1 MSMELAAREMLN
13 RGIQCVPLDSNKKP
27 IVSFKDI
34 TITDEFIDEN
44 LQAYQSTTVL
54 GVLTRGI
61 WCIDIDI
68 DHVEG
73 VSGFESLKGNPYL
86 EELTENINN
95 TLVQTTPSGGKHIIF
110 LKSERIEVYRQKIGY
125 LPGVDIKAHPNNYFV
140 LAGSRTVKG
149 LYTHN
154 KKNVT
159 EYDGEF
165 EERIFGTPGSFE
177 RQTREKYSIKNV
189 LHDWNFS
196 HLEGT
201 GQGGQGKQ
209 AYQRI
214 IDQESSDRNNDLY
227 LAATYAK
234 QYNIDLEPL
243 KVLIGDIKGGDE
255 FTESEWTATVE
266 SANSN

>member
-1 MSMELAAREMLN
+1 MNMELAAREVLK
-13 RGIQCVPLDSNKKP
+13 RGVQCVPLDSNKKP
-27 IVSFKDI
+27 IVSFKDVQI
-34 TITDEFIDEN
+34 DSRFIDEN
-44 LQAYQSTTVL
+44 LQAYQSTMVL
-54 GVLTRGI
+54 GVLTRGL

-86 EELTENINN
+86 SELTENINN

-110 LKSERIEVYRQKIGY
+110 LKSENIDVYRQKIGY

-140 LAGSRTVKG
+140 LAGSRTAKG
-149 LYTHN
+149 MYEHN
-154 KKNVT
+154 KKRATYYN
-159 EYDGEF
+159 GEF
-165 EERIFGTPGSFE
+165 EERIFGTPGSFRKQIE
-177 RQTREKYSIKNV
+177 EKYSVKNV

-196 HLEGT
+196 HLKGT
-201 GQGGQGKQ
+201 GNGGQGKQ

-214 IDQESSDRNNDLY
+214 IDSESNDRNNDLY

-243 KVLIGDIKGGDE
+243 KVLIGDVKGGDV
-255 FTESEWTATVE
+255 FTESEWIGTVD